1 MHSCASCPC
10 ITAVPCDRTHAIF
23 KICDFCS
30 GHDAQSF
37 LCACMPAATNAW
49 RQSVACNASRLRK
62 CDLLVCEEYS
72 DSCGLEAHV
81 CALNGPHG
89 WRLTAL
95 L

>member
-10 ITAVPCDRTHAIF
+10 VTAVPCDRTHAIF
-23 KICDFCS
+23 KICDFAVGMMHRAFCV
-30 GHDAQSF
+30 H
-37 LCACMPAATNAW
+37 ACLAATNAW